1 MSAITL
7 GKFKLCNLSIELR
20 VKFFELGHK
29 FMRVYKPGSR
39 GRIALTFSS

>member
-20 VKFFELGHK
+20 VKFFELGQIY
-29 FMRVYKPGSR
+29 VSLQ
-39 GRIALTFSS
+39 I